1 MCPAPFLAIMLF
13 AFIAKVTGKK
23 TVLAVVIKII
33 TYGLRSLVHLRG
45 TEVIEVD
52 RLQLTGVVTFR
63 TGISLILY
71 VFSMFTG
78 NVTVV
83 LASR

>member
-1 MCPAPFLAIMLF
+1 MLF
-13 AFIAKVTGKK
+13 LFIAKVTGKK
-23 TVLAVVIKII
+23 TVLAVVIKLI

-52 RLQLTGVVTFR
+52 CLQLTGVVTFR
-63 TGISLILY
+63 AGMSLTSY
-71 VFSMFTG
+71 VFVMFTG
-78 NVTVV
+78 NVTVI